1 MKFTVPNWHQSLI
14 AKHAGLDPRS
24 VAVRFEDDARIVFL
38 QYDPRQEVTVNK
50 TTGEVRKI

>member
-14 AKHAGLDPRS
+14 AMHAGLDPNC